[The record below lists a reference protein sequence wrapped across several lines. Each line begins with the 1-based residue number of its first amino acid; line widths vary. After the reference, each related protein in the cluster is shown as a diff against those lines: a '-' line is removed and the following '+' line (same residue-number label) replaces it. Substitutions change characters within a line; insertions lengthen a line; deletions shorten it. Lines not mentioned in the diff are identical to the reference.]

1 MHLSDY
7 LNSTTLSDIFGLNLK
22 SDEVIDLLERFEMN
36 VVYDFDRLREGTSDH
51 YSCAALAEGFELRFD
66 ERQVLETIWC
76 YTRERHGYSIIDSN
90 CIGAFIPATLAEA
103 KGHAIA
109 TGQVFSESPSGSGV
123 TSWLR
128 LEGANMWTHYEFVAD
143 KLSLVTL
150 MRPWN

>member
-7 LNSTTLSDIFGLNLK
+7 LNGTTLSDIFGLNLK

-36 VVYDFDRLREGTSDH
+36 VVYDFDRLREGTPDQ
-51 YSCAALAEGFELRFD
+51 YSSAALAEGFELRFD

-90 CIGAFIPATLAEA
+90 CIGAFIPASLAEA
-103 KGHAIA
+103 KGQAIA
-109 TGQVFSESPSGSGV
+109 TGQGFSESPSGSGV

-128 LEGANMWTHYEFVAD
+128 LEGANMWTHYEFVD
-143 KLSLVTL
+143 DNLSLVTL